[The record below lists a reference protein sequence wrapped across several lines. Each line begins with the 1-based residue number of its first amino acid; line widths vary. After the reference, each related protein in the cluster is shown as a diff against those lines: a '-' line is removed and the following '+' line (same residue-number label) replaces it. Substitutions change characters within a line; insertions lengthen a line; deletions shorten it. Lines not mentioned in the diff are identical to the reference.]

1 MPLVLARIDCRLI
14 HGQVVETW
22 VPHTK
27 ANSLVVANDGLASN
41 LFLRSVM
48 ELAVP
53 PSLAVRFC
61 RLSETA
67 AVLSEADR
75 RGERTILLVSS
86 AADALVLWKE
96 GVRFD
101 SLNIGNLH
109 FAAGKVEISPSVFF
123 STEDFEALR
132 WFQTHGVSVC
142 VRGTPFE
149 SGTSYDA
156 EGGGGG

>member
-27 ANSLVVANDGLASN
+27 ANSLVVANDDLAAN

-53 PSLAVRFC
+53 RGIAVHFC
-61 RLSETA
+61 RLSEAA
-67 AVLSEADR
+67 AVLAEANR
-75 RGERTILLVSS
+75 NGERSILLVSS
-86 AADALVLWKE
+86 AADALALRQG

-101 SLNIGNLH
+101 LLNIGNLH
-109 FAAGKVEISPSVFF
+109 FAAGKVEVTPSVFF
-123 STEDFEALR
+123 SPEDFEAVR
-132 WFQTHGVSVC
+132 WFVSHGVSVC

-149 SGTSYDA
+149 AGTSYEA
-156 EGGGGG
+156 EGGG